1 MDQDELGD
9 RIRQLRG
16 SLMTQRELA
25 EAAGVSLSLV
35 RALEQRQ
42 RHTASIASLHKIARA
57 LDTDIGVLL
66 GKRTNFPGE
75 DTGVHAIRRTLM
87 PADDLLDEVG
97 RDGEPVGVDQARR
110 AVDFGWG
117 SYWSGSYDRLSA
129 LLPTT
134 LAQLRVTAHAVADD
148 TTAHELLARGYWLT
162 ACTLVHLGHQDAA
175 WLAIRQAL
183 DAAGRGGDPLLDA
196 VLRGS
201 ASWQLLV
208 QGRYGEAAR
217 VALRAASAVQ
227 PDGDVPPA
235 ALSVY
240 GSLLV
245 TAATA
250 AGRDGD
256 LAQAADL
263 LVEADSAA
271 RRNGMD
277 RTDYESPF
285 GPAQVV
291 MQTVDVHVVSE
302 RYEQAVKVARTMPR
316 DAALPLAARA
326 RHLTDTAF
334 AHVHLGDTTRA
345 RNALLTVERMA
356 PDWIRH
362 QSLPRQVAAEL
373 VRRDRDT
380 VTRRLAKRLGVTG
393 GE

>member
-1 MDQDELGD
+1 MDQNALGD
-9 RIRQLRG
+9 SIRRLRG
-16 SLMTQRELA
+16 NLMTQRELA

-35 RALEQRQ
+35 RALEQHQ

-66 GKRTNFPGE
+66 GKRANFPGD
-75 DTGVHAIRRTLM
+75 DTGVNAIRHALM
-87 PADDLLDEVG
+87 PADDLLDEAG
-97 RDGEPVGVDQARR
+97 RDDEPLGVDQARR

-117 SYWSGSYDRLSA
+117 SYWSGRYDRLSA
-129 LLPTT
+129 LLPAT
-134 LAQLRVTAHAVADD
+134 LAQLRATARTNLGDA
-148 TTAHELLARGYWLT
+148 TSHELLARGYWLT
-162 ACTLVHLGHQDAA
+162 ACTLIHLGHQDAA

-183 DAAGRGGDPLLDA
+183 DAAGRGDDPLLDA

-208 QGRYGEAAR
+208 QGRYGEASR
-217 VALRAASAVQ
+217 VALRSASDVQ
-227 PDGDVPPA
+227 PGGDVPPA
-235 ALSVY
+235 GLSVY
-240 GSLLV
+240 GSLLI

-263 LVEADSAA
+263 LAEAEAAA
-271 RRNGMD
+271 RRSGVD

-285 GPAQVV
+285 GPSQVI

-302 RYEQAVKVARTMPR
+302 RYEQAIKVARTMPR

-345 RNALLTVERMA
+345 RDALLAVERMA

-380 VTRRLAKRLGVTG
+380 ATRRLAKRLGVTG
-393 GE
+393 GQ

>member
-1 MDQDELGD
+1 MDQHDLGD
-9 RIRQLRG
+9 RIRRLRG
-16 SLMTQRELA
+16 HLMTQRELS

-66 GKRTNFPGE
+66 GKRTNFPGD
-75 DTGVHAIRRTLM
+75 DTGVHAIRHALM
-87 PADDLLDEVG
+87 PVDDLLDEAS
-97 RDGEPVGVDQARR
+97 RDGEPVDVDQARR

-117 SYWSGSYDRLSA
+117 SYWSGSYNRLSA
-129 LLPTT
+129 LLPVT
-134 LAQLRVTAHAVADD
+134 LAQLRVTVRSTPEDH
-148 TTAHELLARGYWLT
+148 TTHELLARGYWLT

-183 DAAGRGGDPLLDA
+183 DAASRGGDPLLDA

-208 QGRYGEAAR
+208 QGRYDEAAQ
-217 VALRAASAVQ
+217 VALRSASNVHPA
-227 PDGDVPPA
+227 GDVPPA
-235 ALSVY
+235 HLSVY
-240 GSLLV
+240 GSLLI

-250 AGRDGD
+250 TGRDGD
-256 LAQAADL
+256 LAQAAGL
-263 LVEADSAA
+263 LSEAEATA
-271 RRNGMD
+271 RRNGVD

-285 GPAQVV
+285 GPAQVI
-291 MQTVDVHVVSE
+291 MQTVDVHVVAE
-302 RYEQAVKVARTMPR
+302 RYEQAIKVARTMPR

-334 AHVHLGDTTRA
+334 AYVHLDDTRRA
-345 RNALLTVERMA
+345 RDALLTVERMA

-362 QSLPRQVAAEL
+362 QSLPKQVASEL
-373 VRRDRDT
+373 VRRDRDNT
-380 VTRRLAKRLGVTG
+380 TRRLAKRLGVTG